1 MFLTTFLGLWKGLR
15 RQFFGLGGVIAGY
28 VAAVNLYK
36 PLAEFMSM
44 TSGLSKITSFITIF
58 FICKIMVT
66 FIGWKAKELF
76 KSTKLS
82 LLNRAGGASVGAL
95 KGLIMV
101 LVIVLALTAF
111 LPSDT
116 GLLRKS
122 ALLPFISSLPEITLR
137 IVPEDI
143 RKRYNEKVVR
153 LRKHWKEKKSDMQ
166 DKPGAGG

>member
-1 MFLTTFLGLWKGLR
+1 MFLTIFLGLWKGLR

-28 VAAVNLYK
+28 IAAVNFYK
-36 PLAEFMSM
+36 PLTEFMSM
-44 TSGLSKITSFITIF
+44 TSGLSKIISFITILF
-58 FICKIMVT
+58 AGKFIVT
-66 FIGWKAKELF
+66 FIGWKANKLF

-82 LLNRAGGASVGAL
+82 VLNRAGGASVGTL

-122 ALLPFISSLPEITLR
+122 ALLPFISSLPEITLG
-137 IVPEDI
+137 IIPGDI
-143 RKRYNEKVVR
+143 RKSYNEKVVR
-153 LRKHWKEKKSDMQ
+153 LRKYWNEKKSDIQ
-166 DKPGAGG
+166 D